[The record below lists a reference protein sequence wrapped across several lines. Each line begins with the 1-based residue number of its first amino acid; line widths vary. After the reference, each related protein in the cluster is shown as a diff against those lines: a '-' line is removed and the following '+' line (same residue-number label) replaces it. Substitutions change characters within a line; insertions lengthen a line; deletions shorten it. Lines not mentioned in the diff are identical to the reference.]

1 MPLEDRHAESNGNG
15 AAGPRRQL
23 HERTGQVV
31 GENPGFDRGLPFG
44 AERACFPSRSAPN
57 GRGIRICLNAAAA
70 RSASIRVLDGK
81 VDTFRRQHGQQK
93 ARQKCPERSHLLLI
107 GLFELFQE
115 FGWILFEVLL
125 AGLAAK
131 LDLLPIV
138 REDER
143 ITHAAQIFVR
153 DDALLKGVSF
163 YLGILFVRCQR
174 RQRCCQVNSGETRGQ
189 NPREF
194 RHGSILYAAPAKNTQ
209 FFCRKSRITWSRV
222 GT

>member
-23 HERTGQVV
+23 HERTGQAV

-44 AERACFPSRSAPN
+44 AGRACFPSRSVPN

-70 RSASIRVLDGK
+70 GSAGIRVLDGK
-81 VDTFRRQHGQQK
+81 VDAFRRQHGQQK

-107 GLFELFQE
+107 GVFELLQE
-115 FGWILFEVLL
+115 FGRILFEVLL
-125 AGLAAK
+125 AGLAAE
-131 LDLLPIV
+131 LDFLPIV

-143 ITHAAQIFVR
+143 IAHASQIFIR
-153 DDALLKGVSF
+153 NDAFLKRVSF
-163 YLGILFVRCQR
+163 YLGILFIS
-174 RQRCCQVNSGETRGQ
+174 RQSRKRSCQVNSGETRGQ

-194 RHGSILYAAPAKNTQ
+194 RHGSILYDAPAKNTQ
-209 FFCRKSRITWSRV
+209 FFLS
-222 GT
+222 